1 MEHEIHSV
9 YSLFWRNAYVAA
21 LQAGHQDPAAAADE
35 AFMAFDCRFGETE
48 EVLGT
53 MTGCG
58 QQQQQSTD
66 GAWGLGVLGMA
77 KQADV
82 VIAEQKRQEWINHVS
97 GGLTVVSTSTANPST
112 EGLPPVAEKSDD
124 EVLG

>member
-35 AFMAFDCRFGETE
+35 AFMAFDCRFGEVQKEPDFNTFFTK
-48 EVLGT
+48 EVTAIEKEIVENAGNEFIPHH
-53 MTGCG
+53 GWAKK
-58 QQQQQSTD
+58 TD
-66 GAWGLGVLGMA
+66 
-77 KQADV
+77 
-82 VIAEQKRQEWINHVS
+82 
-97 GGLTVVSTSTANPST
+97 PST
-112 EGLPPVAEKSDD
+112 EGLPAYGWKADD

>member
-48 EVLGT
+48 EVLGAAI
-53 MTGCG
+53 GCE
-58 QQQQQSTD
+58 QKQSAD
-66 GAWGLGVLGMA
+66 GTCGLGALA
-77 KQADV
+77 KHADDV
-82 VIAEQKRQEWINHVS
+82 ATEIYRLKAAELRKAYP
-97 GGLTVVSTSTANPST
+97 LTDPST
-112 EGLPPVAEKSDD
+112 EGLPPPAEKSDD